1 MPVTAALV
9 VSVGVWQLSNFARHN
24 SIGELGTLPAHS
36 AVHLIGAVTRIDP
49 THNDIWIQ
57 DGTGAIPVALENAG
71 TQVRL
76 GEAVSAEGR
85 IGALPAGPTAAIAR
99 GGKHTARH
107 RGASAAGKARPAA
120 PGTPAT
126 ASDPPAPATVEAA
139 QVEGLYAH
147 CALLALP
154 SLIFIPLWLI
164 VLMVQV
170 GRQQRELAKASQ
182 RSEAIHTLSSEV
194 RRLTQEATFNTELG
208 AVKDPEVAQLAAG
221 FNAMI
226 AELQKRDGVR
236 RDTELR
242 LRRMTLMDDLTGLPN
257 RRLLTDRLAQCMA
270 RARRDGSVVALLCVD
285 LDDFKLVN
293 DSYGHMV
300 GDALL
305 GQVSQRLRACFR
317 HSDTIARI
325 GGDEFALVLDD
336 LSTREEALAL
346 GEEVQQVLKEPFQ
359 IGEWRVQTG
368 ARIGISLSPDA
379 NDAGQ
384 LLQQAD
390 CAMYAAK
397 RSGKSRIVQFGDDLG
412 VAARERLTLERE
424 LHHAIAKG
432 EISLDYQ
439 PEVDFAT
446 NQIVRFEALARWT
459 HPELG
464 LILPAV
470 FIPLAEESGLI
481 CTLGAYIMERACT
494 EAAKWQETAGRAIQ
508 VGVNVS
514 SVQFAVDAFF
524 EEVAD
529 ILQRTG
535 LPPHLLQIE
544 LTESATVNGMDR
556 AANMM
561 RRLKRL
567 GVSVAVDD
575 FGTGYSCLTY
585 LPKLPFD
592 TLKLDRSFVSEMM
605 VRRETKAFVGS
616 IMTLARDL
624 DMKVI
629 AEGIETPEQL
639 RALQALGSDGGQG
652 FLLGR
657 PSGDPVGQLSAQPVA

>member
-1 MPVTAALV
+1 
-9 VSVGVWQLSNFARHN
+9 
-24 SIGELGTLPAHS
+24 
-36 AVHLIGAVTRIDP
+36 
-49 THNDIWIQ
+49 
-57 DGTGAIPVALENAG
+57 
-71 TQVRL
+71 
-76 GEAVSAEGR
+76 
-85 IGALPAGPTAAIAR
+85 
-99 GGKHTARH
+99 
-107 RGASAAGKARPAA
+107 
-120 PGTPAT
+120 
-126 ASDPPAPATVEAA
+126 
-139 QVEGLYAH
+139 
-147 CALLALP
+147 
-154 SLIFIPLWLI
+154 
-164 VLMVQV
+164 
-170 GRQQRELAKASQ
+170 
-182 RSEAIHTLSSEV
+182 
-194 RRLTQEATFNTELG
+194 
-208 AVKDPEVAQLAAG
+208 
-221 FNAMI
+221 
-226 AELQKRDGVR
+226 
-236 RDTELR
+236 
-242 LRRMTLMDDLTGLPN
+242 
-257 RRLLTDRLAQCMA
+257 
-270 RARRDGSVVALLCVD
+270 VD

-293 DSYGHMV
+293 DSYGHKV

-305 GQVSQRLRACFR
+305 GQVAQRLRMRFR

-336 LSTREEALAL
+336 LSTGNEAQKLA
-346 GEEVQQVLKEPFQ
+346 EEVQQALKEPFQ
-359 IGEWRVQTG
+359 IGDHRVQTG
-368 ARIGISLSPDA
+368 ARIGISVSSDA
-379 NDAGQ
+379 MEGGQ

-412 VAARERLTLERE
+412 LAARERLTLERE

-470 FIPLAEESGLI
+470 FIPLAEEAGLI
-481 CTLGAYIMERACT
+481 NTLGAYIMERACT
-494 EAAKWQETAGRAIQ
+494 EAVSWQETAGRPVQ

-514 SVQFAVDAFF
+514 SVQFGADAFF
-524 EEVAD
+524 EEVANV
-529 ILQRTG
+529 LQRTG
-535 LPPHLLQIE
+535 LAPHLLQIE

-556 AANMM
+556 AADMM

-605 VRRETKAFVGS
+605 VRRETKALVGS

-629 AEGIETPEQL
+629 AEGIETQEQL
-639 RALQALGSDGGQG
+639 RAIRALGSDGGQG

-657 PSGDPVGQLSAQPVA
+657 PSGDPVGQLSSQPVA